1 MRAPRAKGASF
12 TAICHENQAPFSA
25 LPENHPLKL
34 LKLLK
39 LLTPLHQAAPP
50 TVIFICLRVKH
61 HSYAHP
67 AAHPSHDA
75 NLETR

>member
-12 TAICHENQAPFSA
+12 TAIYHENQDPFSA
-25 LPENHPLKL
+25 LPENHP
-34 LKLLK
+34 LK